1 MKQKRPF
8 RGDRPF
14 RGPGVKFRPMPTI
27 EKPMPKNTYPKL
39 HNAMWPGLVGKEA
52 GTDHPPIGLDRMLEL
67 TVNAEV
73 NGQKFDG
80 DDLFLF
86 DLLTDPDVS
95 DDDIRRMAYTIARKA
110 LNVGS
115 VV

>member
-1 MKQKRPF
+1 MKPKRPQPPNPG
-8 RGDRPF
+8 RSR
-14 RGPGVKFRPMPTI
+14 RIGVKWVKMPPRPNPESQAEQTSENPMP
-27 EKPMPKNTYPKL
+27 NSFPKL

-80 DDLFLF
+80 VDLFLF
-86 DLLTDPDVS
+86 HPHTDPD
-95 DDDIRRMAYTIARKA
+95 A
-110 LNVGS
+110 
-115 VV
+115 